1 MLETISDI
9 NIANVGSSANKIWSE
24 LKSDEGARRS
34 VIMK

>member
-24 LKSDEGARRS
+24 LKGRGE
-34 VIMK
+34 VEVEV